1 MDSIKY
7 LCICLLAS
15 VTSEDTKGEGQMNKT
30 KALIL
35 LGLALLLSSNL
46 VLFANAKVLDKGDL
60 SVGYAVVTNYDGQT
74 VPLGANVVVTA
85 MSTVQRV
92 GGDPRVDV
100 VAFTWINP
108 AGQTVFEESVPA
120 ATNGTTY
127 PEEDGALICYA
138 SSSYSPE
145 AQGEWTVTV
154 AFLDSIGICT
164 QAYYPTL
171 DMRATS
177 FNVVPEVPLL
187 GTAGV
192 SAAMLLGLGIFKA
205 KRKQQ

>member
-1 MDSIKY
+1 
-7 LCICLLAS
+7 
-15 VTSEDTKGEGQMNKT
+15 MNKT

-74 VPLGANVVVTA
+74 VPLGANVIVTA
-85 MSTVQRV
+85 MSTEE
-92 GGDPRVDV
+92 RVDV
-100 VAFTWINP
+100 VNFTWINP
-108 AGQTVFEESVPA
+108 AGQTVFKESVA
-120 ATNGTTY
+120 ATSNGTTY
-127 PEEDGALICYA
+127 PEEDGTLIRYA
-138 SSSYSPE
+138 SSSYNPE
-145 AQGEWTVTV
+145 AQGEWMVIAEFFDRIDV
-154 AFLDSIGICT
+154 CIK
-164 QAYYPTL
+164 AYYPTL